1 MASTQQLQTPDRSR
15 EGTPEPESK
24 QAQNKPLSNNILDS
38 LGSLTPQQQQAIR
51 NALIAGGGGA
61 PGAPGGAGG
70 GAGGATDAPGGVG
83 GGAGGA
89 TDAPGAGGAGAG
101 AGATGAGAGAT
112 GATGAEFTPVLPNQ
126 FESAFLDTMSETLP
140 ELGGMCQASDVLS
153 TDIWNSCSQ
162 FKRQYPDRNLIDFL
176 VYMEHQALTNET
188 DEDMKDEMI
197 KYIQDPTIQLPVNMK
212 TKHDAS
218 MQKIRDLR
226 VDAARQF
233 YTPPELKF
241 LTEHAPQHLP
251 IIGALNKDHLA
262 DFTIKFCFEYRE
274 QHPKD
279 DIFEL
284 LFYAERMMTVSE
296 KDAGT
301 KIQEFIQQEKLPRIE
316 DMDFGTDTHLIK
328 LRRQEALS
336 ILEGLRKPQPDPRED
351 QQSDTMDRAV
361 FYDAAKRRGLRDQ
374 FVGKAEDPSADRCM
388 ITDPETKQPVQ
399 AEIIGRHPHRR
410 KHLVCAIPSHNPLY
424 PGMERFPTI
433 DGTKART
440 LLALLA
446 LQNDPK
452 LSIRRAATIYEIK
465 EQRLRRR
472 RNGIQS
478 RVNWIP
484 KSRKISDLEEEVIVQ
499 FILDL
504 DSRGF
509 PPRLRGVEEMANR
522 LLADRNA
529 SPVGKRW
536 ASNFIK
542 RHPDLK
548 MRFFRNKYNR
558 EIW

>member
-1 MASTQQLQTPDRSR
+1 
-15 EGTPEPESK
+15 
-24 QAQNKPLSNNILDS
+24 
-38 LGSLTPQQQQAIR
+38 
-51 NALIAGGGGA
+51 
-61 PGAPGGAGG
+61 
-70 GAGGATDAPGGVG
+70 
-83 GGAGGA
+83 
-89 TDAPGAGGAGAG
+89 
-101 AGATGAGAGAT
+101 
-112 GATGAEFTPVLPNQ
+112 
-126 FESAFLDTMSETLP
+126 MSETLP

-188 DEDMKDEMI
+188 DEDMKGEMI

-284 LFYAERMMTVSE
+284 LFYAERMMTVSG

-433 DGTKART
+433 DGTSKEYRDILDNYSLHGSNRT
-440 LLALLA
+440 L
-446 LQNDPK
+446 
-452 LSIRRAATIYEIK
+452 
-465 EQRLRRR
+465 
-472 RNGIQS
+472 
-478 RVNWIP
+478 
-484 KSRKISDLEEEVIVQ
+484 
-499 FILDL
+499 
-504 DSRGF
+504 
-509 PPRLRGVEEMANR
+509 
-522 LLADRNA
+522 
-529 SPVGKRW
+529 PVGGIEDLVGCDITDFELNGVILLPWGDTVRIS
-536 ASNFIK
+536 AFGVSN
-542 RHPDLK
+542 LK
-548 MRFFRNKYNR
+548 KNEFKIFAKTICCNKWGR
-558 EIW
+558 SGLAVLHSHLQKCGSTIPTGKGKGEWEIEARSWYG